1 MFRAIKKT
9 ALETLR
15 GVGAF
20 DAVSRSDWR
29 RSRLLVL
36 CYHGISLEDEHEWN
50 GGLYIPQSLF
60 ERRMRFLRENH
71 YRILSLE
78 EGLERV
84 KRGDLPE
91 RSIAVTFDD
100 GMYDF
105 YEKAWPVVR
114 RYDVPVTVYLTTY
127 HCDFNR
133 PIFRLTCSYVLWKM
147 RGSKLDGRGLAGLP
161 AETSLASAETRHQ
174 AVFALDGYCKTNDMT
189 GRDKDALLAELAG
202 RLGFDYQALLARRM
216 LHIMNPA
223 EVQELAAGGADFQL
237 HTHRH
242 RTPVD
247 AGLFRRE
254 IEDNDRRLQEL
265 TGRKAAHFCYPS
277 GVYHSQFV
285 PWLKEL
291 GVASAT
297 TCEAGF
303 VTANS
308 NSHLLPRM
316 LDHMGVS
323 DVEFEGWLT
332 GLRAFLPSR
341 KIVTRDPDLM
351 AETYAGS
358 RGRES

>member
-1 MFRAIKKT
+1 MFRTIKQT
-9 ALETLR
+9 ALQTLR

-20 DAVSRSDWR
+20 EAVSRSDWR

-50 GGLYIPQSLF
+50 AGLYIPQQLF
-60 ERRMRFLRENH
+60 ERRMRFLRDNH
-71 YRILSLE
+71 YHILSLE

-105 YEKAWPVVR
+105 HAKAWPVVR
-114 RYDVPVTVYLTTY
+114 KYDIPVTVYLTTY

-147 RGSKLDGRGLAGLP
+147 RHRKLDGRGWADLP
-161 AETSLASAETRHQ
+161 AGMDLASPEARHHIM
-174 AVFALDGYCKTNDMT
+174 FTLDRHGKAKGMS
-189 GRDKDALLAELAG
+189 GREKDGLLAELAE
-202 RLGFDYQALLARRM
+202 RLGFDYGALLDKRI
-216 LHIMNPA
+216 LHVMNPE
-223 EVQELAAGGADFQL
+223 EVKEMALGGVDFQL

-247 AGLFRRE
+247 AALFRRE
-254 IEDNDRRLQEL
+254 IDDNDKRLREL
-265 TGRKAAHFCYPS
+265 TGKKATHFCYPS
-277 GVYHSQFV
+277 GVYHSEFV
-285 PWLKEL
+285 VWLKQM
-291 GVASAT
+291 GVTSAT

-303 VTANS
+303 VTASS
-308 NSHLLPRM
+308 NWHLLPRM
-316 LDHMGVS
+316 LDHMGVT

-332 GLRAFLPSR
+332 GLRAFLPWR
-341 KIVTRDPDLM
+341 KVVTRDPDQM
-351 AETYAGS
+351 SAV
-358 RGRES
+358 ESV